1 MKKRKVDIKLI
12 IENKEEIANLE
23 LISTEKGECFLKIS
37 INDIYHAEFSD
48 TDFFSCFVQ
57 LRNKFSDIIFLCK
70 GAKISV
76 YPSSMSRDMSL
87 GIAAYDHTFGKQ
99 TTREDL
105 VNIFDFEDENVR
117 VSPDEQ
123 RKYYYEWADS
133 LK

>member
-1 MKKRKVDIKLI
+1 MKKRKVDIKVI
-12 IENKEEIANLE
+12 IDDKEEIANLD

-37 INDIYHAEFSD
+37 INDSYHAEFDD
-48 TDFFSCFVQ
+48 TDFFSCFVK
-57 LRNKFSDIIFLCK
+57 LRNELSDAIFLCK
-70 GAKISV
+70 GAKINV

-87 GIAAYDHTFGKQ
+87 GIAAYEHTFGKQ
-99 TTREDL
+99 ATREDL
-105 VNIFDFEDENVR
+105 VNIFDFEDKDVN